1 MPSPV
6 PLSLPLPSDICSLL
20 GSTVLSA
27 DSKSSHFRST
37 KGSTFSL
44 PLQHPVYSSHCS
56 GAGPRVVGPRA
67 LRSPQQHQGGHTGHS
82 LSRWLGPAG
91 GGAHALAFPAA
102 PTGAHGEA
110 ELHEEQRSH
119 LALSADLCGT
129 DDGGEAAGSKG
140 LQFYRGLQEKSR
152 EEHRGDSASGGN
164 MSTEPDRAGLPGAR

>member
-1 MPSPV
+1 MLTFRKHCFISRLKEPTLQIHGGIKVLPPIAASC
-6 PLSLPLPSDICSLL
+6 LQLPLLRRTAPTS
-20 GSTVLSA
+20 
-27 DSKSSHFRST
+27 
-37 KGSTFSL
+37 
-44 PLQHPVYSSHCS
+44 
-56 GAGPRVVGPRA
+56 VVGPRA

-82 LSRWLGPAG
+82 LSRWPGPAG

-110 ELHEEQRSH
+110 ELHQEQRSH
-119 LALSADLCGT
+119 LALSADLCRT

-164 MSTEPDRAGLPGAR
+164 MSTEPDPAGLPGAR